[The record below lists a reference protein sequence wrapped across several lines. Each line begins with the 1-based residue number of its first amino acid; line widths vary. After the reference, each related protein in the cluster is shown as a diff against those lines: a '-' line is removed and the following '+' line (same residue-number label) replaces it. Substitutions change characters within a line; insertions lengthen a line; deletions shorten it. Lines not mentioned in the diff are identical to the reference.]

1 MATPVTVTGT
11 ISAAANDA
19 HVQGTV
25 DVMLC
30 GYGSQVPRVN
40 GQSLVGRITTMSIL
54 ADVDGLFTIQLA
66 GNDQI
71 VPAGTYYTITIRDE
85 NGDIAQVNAYRFL
98 SSTSSYD
105 LNLIDPYDPN
115 QPPPPLPPLITNL
128 LQIVAP
134 ANDMVFDGSIYTSF
148 QTTLPGTATEPVFQ
162 DMVPGN
168 LYTFIIIQDAAGGH
182 DFVWAANV
190 HNAMPVNPVPNGRL
204 IQTFVAESDGSLWAI
219 AAGTYWP

>member
-1 MATPVTVTGT
+1 MAGPITITGT

-19 HVQGTV
+19 TVQGSV

-40 GQSLVGRITTMSIL
+40 GFALVGRITTEGIL
-54 ADVDGLFTIQLA
+54 AKTDGTFEIQLA

-71 VPAGTYYTITIRDE
+71 VPAGTYYTVTIRDE

-98 SSTSSYD
+98 STTGTYD
-105 LNLIDPYDPN
+105 LNLTDPYDPN

-128 LQIVAP
+128 LEIIP
-134 ANDMVFDGSIYTSF
+134 AADDMVFDGSIYTSF
-148 QTTLPGTATEPVFQ
+148 QTTLPGDVTQPVFEN
-162 DMVPGN
+162 MVPGN
-168 LYTFIIIQDAAGGH
+168 LYTFIIIQDGFGGRN
-182 DFVWAANV
+182 FAWAANV
-190 HNAMPVNPVPNGRL
+190 YNAMPVNPAPNGRL
-204 IQTFVAESDGSLWAI
+204 IQTFVAESDESLWAI